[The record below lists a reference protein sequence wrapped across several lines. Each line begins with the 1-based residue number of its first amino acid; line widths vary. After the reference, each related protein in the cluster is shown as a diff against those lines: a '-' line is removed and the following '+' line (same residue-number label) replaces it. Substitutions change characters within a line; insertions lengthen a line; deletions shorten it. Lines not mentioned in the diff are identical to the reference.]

1 MEQTLEELDKI
12 RQHIEDSFHTVSM
25 DSKALLG
32 ELQKPTM
39 AYDDQ
44 FLKSPEYSEASSHV
58 MDIYLEVHEHHR
70 QLGILLE
77 KQRTHVR
84 DHLHLCMFDQ
94 DSSQVCIKIVPR
106 EERVGSS
113 CIGWILWPNVTNGER
128 DGKAGE
134 RVGNE
139 RSIFV
144 SERQTMRA
152 EKTIENNFKYSF
164 WYIWT

>member
-1 MEQTLEELDKI
+1 MEQTLEELDKM
-12 RQHIEDSFHTVSM
+12 RQDIEDSFHTVSM

-70 QLGILLE
+70 QLGILWE
-77 KQRTHVR
+77 KQRTRVR

-94 DSSQVCIKIVPR
+94 DSSQVCVHFQR
-106 EERVGSS
+106 GVVGR
-113 CIGWILWPNVTNGER
+113 L
-128 DGKAGE
+128 
-134 RVGNE
+134 
-139 RSIFV
+139 
-144 SERQTMRA
+144 
-152 EKTIENNFKYSF
+152 
-164 WYIWT
+164 